1 MRKSNVIELTSE
13 ELDEVTAHL
22 AAKYSSVQYTVK
34 PSQVASFDVFRM
46 EVSSAHTGGRMREL
60 DFNVQIT
67 RNGDGWITGSF

>member
-1 MRKSNVIELTSE
+1 MRKSNVIDLTPEQVE
-13 ELDEVTAHL
+13 EITAHL
-22 AAKYSSVQYTVK
+22 AAKYSSSQYTVK

-46 EVSSAHTGGRMREL
+46 EVYSAHSGARLREH